1 MACLYMIYVRLPEG
15 IYHDSPNLYHIYIY
29 SLNDIAQRTIGLR
42 WREGLYGLVRNPLFG

>member
-15 IYHDSPNLYHIYIY
+15 IYHDSPNLYHIY

-42 WREGLYGLVRNPLFG
+42 